1 MVSDQYMGQEAI
13 IPILHKQALQALN
26 ITKNQTNKQTKI
38 KEYLCFCNQFPVL
51 KNPLRWEYQ

>member
-26 ITKNQTNKQTKI
+26 ITKKPTKQTNKDKRVS
-38 KEYLCFCNQFPVL
+38 LL
-51 KNPLRWEYQ
+51 L